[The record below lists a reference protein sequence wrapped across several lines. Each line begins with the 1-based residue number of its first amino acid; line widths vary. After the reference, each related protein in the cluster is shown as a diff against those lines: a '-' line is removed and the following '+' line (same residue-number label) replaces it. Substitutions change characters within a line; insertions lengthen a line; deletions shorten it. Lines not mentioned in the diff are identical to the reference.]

1 MTDQESERP
10 KRHLK
15 PVPEGKYM
23 KARSEIGTTTFVNWS
38 SAWAGFIVS
47 VGTLVFLGAL
57 GIGLN
62 VGSSAGP
69 QALSTNTLWAGSGL
83 VIAMFIGG
91 YITSSKQPKLHY
103 AQAARQGAVLWG
115 LTLTGGIVLVG
126 FGGNAMTG
134 FLKAVFV
141 PQSAT
146 TAGGIIAS
154 FTILMLGS
162 AILGATMGAWQSSG
176 GKK

>member
-1 MTDQESERP
+1 
-10 KRHLK
+10 
-15 PVPEGKYM
+15 
-23 KARSEIGTTTFVNWS
+23 
-38 SAWAGFIVS
+38 
-47 VGTLVFLGAL
+47 
-57 GIGLN
+57 
-62 VGSSAGP
+62 
-69 QALSTNTLWAGSGL
+69 
-83 VIAMFIGG
+83 MFIGG
-91 YITSSKQPKLHY
+91 YITSSKQPKPHY

-115 LTLTGGIVLVG
+115 LTLTGGIVLAG

-154 FTILMLGS
+154 VTILMLGS
-162 AILGATMGAWQSSG
+162 AILGATVGAWQSSW